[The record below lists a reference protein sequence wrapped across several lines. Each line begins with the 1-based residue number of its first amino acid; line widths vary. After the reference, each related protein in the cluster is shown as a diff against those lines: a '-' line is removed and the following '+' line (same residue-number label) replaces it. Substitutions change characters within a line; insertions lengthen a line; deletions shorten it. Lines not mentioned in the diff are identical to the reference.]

1 MRLMNAIKSPVV
13 SGRSFSLGK
22 RPESH
27 REALNMLESVLS
39 DPAVAEGSVDQ
50 PKAFYRQILSFF
62 SFKPKSKFARLSQ
75 AQKKERID
83 YLWMKVRLAVKNKSV

>member
-1 MRLMNAIKSPVV
+1 MRSVRFSNEGAIVQPKDKGENDEEDTHKKEIEMRLMTAIKSPVV

-39 DPAVAEGSVDQ
+39 DPAVAEGSVD
-50 PKAFYRQILSFF
+50 
-62 SFKPKSKFARLSQ
+62 
-75 AQKKERID
+75 
-83 YLWMKVRLAVKNKSV
+83 

>member
-1 MRLMNAIKSPVV
+1 MRLMTAIKSPVV

-39 DPAVAEGSVDQ
+39 DPAVAEGSVD
-50 PKAFYRQILSFF
+50 
-62 SFKPKSKFARLSQ
+62 
-75 AQKKERID
+75 
-83 YLWMKVRLAVKNKSV
+83 